1 MSKRYRIFGA
11 KYLLSEKLIASENDN
26 YPTEVTPKDKVFHVE
41 IIDGKERVAFLT
53 RKTYDEAKAVGEEY
67 CNGNEH

>member
-26 YPTEVTPKDKVFHVE
+26 YPTEVTSKNKVFHVE

-53 RKTYDEAKAVGEEY
+53 RKSYQEAKLAGEEY
-67 CNGNEH
+67 VKNSL